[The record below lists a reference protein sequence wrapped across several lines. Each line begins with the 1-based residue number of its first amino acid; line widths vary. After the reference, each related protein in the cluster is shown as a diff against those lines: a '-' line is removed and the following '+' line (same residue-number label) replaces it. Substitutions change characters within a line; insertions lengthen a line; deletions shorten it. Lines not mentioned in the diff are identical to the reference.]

1 MLPLPVMAVRSIMLA
16 ACVGSMDAKEAN
28 GAGIVETIPV
38 SSVSAISIMD
48 SNRPRLPKLPI
59 SAWLMALNAIAH
71 TSAMI
76 IRKAP
81 CWMSSLK
88 PAHAMALASKAPIDA
103 AAVPGNM
110 PVATSFHVDSL
121 EVSMS
126 AEIGRAITYT
136 ASDRPHRASA
146 ISRVAASNPEGMLEM
161 MDRVGW
167 AIVEASR
174 SRASLLKVGTCRQGI
189 RAFLQFLCTV
199 GKLCCAIVDSG
210 GSIGQLDDALIELA
224 CAIGHGFRAVGHLA

>member
-146 ISRVAASNPEGMLEM
+146 SSRVAASNPEGMLEM

-174 SRASLLKVGTCRQGI
+174 SRASLLKVGTCFTPLVRPEDKVSVPSCS
-189 RAFLQFLCTV
+189 FFV
-199 GKLCCAIVDSG
+199 PSESCAAPSLIAVAPSDSWTMP
-210 GSIGQLDDALIELA
+210 
-224 CAIGHGFRAVGHLA
+224 